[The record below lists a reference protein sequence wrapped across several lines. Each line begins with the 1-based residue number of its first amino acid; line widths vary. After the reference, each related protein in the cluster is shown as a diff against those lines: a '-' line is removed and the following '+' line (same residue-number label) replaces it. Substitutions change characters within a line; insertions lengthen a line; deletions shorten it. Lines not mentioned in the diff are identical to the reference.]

1 MVTSK
6 KCLVLDLDNTL
17 WGGVV
22 GEDGPQGIQL
32 DFEAPGSYFLAFQQ
46 AILDLYNRGI
56 ILAINS
62 RNNYDDAMEI
72 IRRHPNM
79 VLKEHHFAAMRINWN
94 DKVDNM
100 RELANELNIGTDS
113 MAFFDDDPVNRSLMR
128 QMMPE
133 VKTPELPQNP
143 AQYAPF
149 LLELPYFERSE
160 LTAED
165 KMRGR
170 MYVTERLRKKAEE
183 THASRESFLS
193 SLGLKALCYQDDA
206 SSLARLAQLTEKTN
220 QFNMNKQPLT
230 EEEIRRYIDSPDHA
244 VFHLA
249 ARDTFGDYGIVG
261 FALVKKGPSIWRLE
275 SLLMSCRALGKGI
288 EEAFMHFITEQAKKN
303 GITELEIVFKETSK
317 NQPAKDFLNRYF
329 DGVICKV
336 NTASFKLPWI
346 EYKWKS

>member
-1 MVTSK
+1 MVTLK

-32 DFEAPGSYFLAFQQ
+32 DFETPGSHFLAFQQ

-62 RNNYDDAMEI
+62 KNNYDDAMEV

-79 VLKEHHFAAMRINWN
+79 VLKEHHFAATRINWN
-94 DKVDNM
+94 DKVENM
-100 RELANELNIGTDS
+100 RELAKELNIRTDS
-113 MAFFDDDPVNRSLMR
+113 MVFLDDDPRNRSLMK
-128 QMMPE
+128 QILPE
-133 VKTPELPQNP
+133 VETPELPEDP
-143 AQYAPF
+143 TQYAPF

-183 THASRESFLS
+183 SHASRESFLS
-193 SLGLKALCYQDDA
+193 SLGLKAFGYQDDS

-220 QFNMNKQPLT
+220 QFNMNKCPLA
-230 EEEIRRYIDSPDHA
+230 EEEIRRYIDSPNHA

-249 ARDTFGDYGIVG
+249 ARDIFGDYGIVG
-261 FALVKKGPSIWRLE
+261 FALVKKDPPVWRLE

-288 EEAFMHFITEQAKKN
+288 EEAFMHFITEQAKKD

-329 DGVICKV
+329 DGTFCEVS
-336 NTASFKLPWI
+336 TASFKFPWI
-346 EYKWKS
+346 EYIWKN